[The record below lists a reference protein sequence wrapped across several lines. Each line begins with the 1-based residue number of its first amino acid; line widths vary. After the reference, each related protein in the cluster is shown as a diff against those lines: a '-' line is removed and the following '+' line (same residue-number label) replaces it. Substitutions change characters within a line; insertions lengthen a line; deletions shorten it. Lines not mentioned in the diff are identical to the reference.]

1 METRPPKNNYYK
13 DSTLMLHESCY
24 WFEFG
29 GSSIG
34 RFSVAR
40 QKWKID
46 TGNESK
52 KFPLHFSVIF
62 IPTTNEYYLLGGQ
75 AGDNFRVF
83 HNKKLMS
90 NKVQMPTF
98 RNFFA
103 SVYHNQKVFLFG
115 GYDG

>member
-1 METRPPKNNYYK
+1 M
-13 DSTLMLHESCY
+13 
-24 WFEFG
+24 
-29 GSSIG
+29 
-34 RFSVAR
+34 V
-40 QKWKID
+40 
-46 TGNESK
+46 
-52 KFPLHFSVIF
+52 F

-103 SVYHNQKVFLFG
+103 SVYHNQKVYLFG
-115 GYDG
+115 GYDGENRSQIKSGEYYDIVSSRWHPIADLRISRSQAAGCRINDEEMLICGGYNKELGTLDSI